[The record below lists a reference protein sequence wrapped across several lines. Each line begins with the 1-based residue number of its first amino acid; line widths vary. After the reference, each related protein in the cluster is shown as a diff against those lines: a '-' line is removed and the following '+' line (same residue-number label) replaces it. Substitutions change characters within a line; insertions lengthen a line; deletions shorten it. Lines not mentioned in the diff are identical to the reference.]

1 METFLIKALQLILSL
16 SILVLVHECGH
27 FFFARLFKVRVEKF
41 YLFFDPWFALFR
53 FKPKKSET
61 EYGIGWLPLGG
72 YCKIA
77 GMIDESM
84 DKEQMAQPPQPWE
97 FRSKSAGQ
105 RLLIMVGGV
114 LFNFLLAILI
124 YSMVLFTWGDTYL
137 PLRNVTAGMEFS
149 QTFHEIGFRDGD
161 ILLRAD
167 EEPLE
172 RLDEHCLRQVVGARA
187 VTVLRDGQEVAIPI
201 PADAMQ
207 RLLRNRD
214 GFANYRYPAV
224 IDKIIAETA
233 RQAGL
238 REGDRVT
245 AVDSVSSPVF
255 SDLREPLY
263 ADRGREATLR
273 IVRADGSEAQLTVPI
288 DSTGHIGV
296 QMLSPLALYKTTTR
310 TYNLFT
316 ALPAGVA
323 LGWNTLTGYVG
334 DMKYVFTRE
343 GASSIGGF
351 GTIGNIF
358 PSVWDWRT
366 FWMLTAFLS
375 VILAFMNI
383 LPIPALDGGH
393 IMFLLYEVVTR
404 RKPADKFLEYAQ
416 IAGMVLLF
424 ALLIYANGN
433 DVFRFFFRK

>member
-114 LFNFLLAILI
+114 LFNFLLAIFI

-172 RLDEHCLRQVVGARA
+172 RLNEHCLRQVVNART
-187 VTVLRDGQEVAIPI
+187 VTVQRDGQEVAIPI

-233 RQAGL
+233 REAGL

-273 IVRADGSEAQLTVPI
+273 IMRADGSEAQLTVPI
-288 DSTGHIGV
+288 DSAGHIGV
-296 QMLSPLALYKTTTR
+296 QMRSPLDLYETTTR
-310 TYNLFT
+310 TYNLLT
-316 ALPAGVA
+316 AFPAGVG

-424 ALLIYANGN
+424 ALLLYANGN
-433 DVFRFFFRK
+433 DVFRFLFRK

>member
-97 FRSKSAGQ
+97 FRSKPAGQ

-114 LFNFLLAILI
+114 LFNFLLAIFI

-149 QTFHEIGFRDGD
+149 QTFREIGFRDGD

-172 RLDEHCLRQVVGARA
+172 RLNEHCLRQVVNART
-187 VTVLRDGQEVAIPI
+187 VTVQRDGQETAIPI

-207 RLLRNRD
+207 RLLRNKD

-224 IDKIIAETA
+224 IDKVIAETA

-273 IVRADGSEAQLTVPI
+273 IMRSDGSEAQLTVPI
-288 DSTGHIGV
+288 DSAGHIGV
-296 QMLSPLALYKTTTR
+296 QMRSPLDLYETTTR
-310 TYNLFT
+310 TYNLLT
-316 ALPAGVA
+316 AFPAGVG

-433 DVFRFFFRK
+433 DVFRFLFRK

>member
-27 FFFARLFKVRVEKF
+27 FLFARLFKVRVEKF

-97 FRSKSAGQ
+97 FRSKPAGQ

-114 LFNFLLAILI
+114 LFNFLLAIFI
-124 YSMVLFTWGDTYL
+124 YSMVLFAWGDTYL

-149 QTFHEIGFRDGD
+149 QTFREMGFHDGD

-172 RLDEHCLRQVVGARA
+172 RLDEHCLRQVVSART

-238 REGDRVT
+238 HEGDRVT

-273 IVRADGSEAQLTVPI
+273 IERSDGSVAQLTVPI
-288 DSTGHIGV
+288 DSAGHIGV
-296 QMLSPLALYKTTTR
+296 QMLSPLALYQTATR

-323 LGWNTLTGYVG
+323 LGWNTLSGYVS

-358 PSVWDWRT
+358 PATWDWRT

>member
-16 SILVLVHECGH
+16 SILVLVHEFGH
-27 FFFARLFKVRVEKF
+27 FLFARLFKVRVEKF

-53 FKPKKSET
+53 FKPKNSDT
-61 EYGIGWLPLGG
+61 EYGVGWLPLGG
-72 YCKIA
+72 YCKIS

-97 FRSKSAGQ
+97 FRSKPAGQ

-114 LFNFLLAILI
+114 LFNFLLAIFI

-149 QTFHEIGFRDGD
+149 QTFREIGFRNGD

-167 EEPLE
+167 EDPLE
-172 RLDEHCLRQVVGARA
+172 RLDEHCLRQVVGART
-187 VTVLRDGQEVAIPI
+187 VTVLRDGQETAIAI

-207 RLLRNRD
+207 RLLRNKD

-224 IDKIIAETA
+224 IDKVVAETA
-233 RQAGL
+233 QQAGL
-238 REGDRVT
+238 
-245 AVDSVSSPVF
+245 
-255 SDLREPLY
+255 
-263 ADRGREATLR
+263 
-273 IVRADGSEAQLTVPI
+273 
-288 DSTGHIGV
+288 
-296 QMLSPLALYKTTTR
+296 
-310 TYNLFT
+310 
-316 ALPAGVA
+316 
-323 LGWNTLTGYVG
+323 
-334 DMKYVFTRE
+334 RE

-358 PSVWDWRT
+358 PAAWDART

-404 RKPADKFLEYAQ
+404 RKPSDKFLEYAQ
-416 IAGMVLLF
+416 IVGMVLLF
-424 ALLIYANGN
+424 GLLLYANGN
-433 DVFRFFFRK
+433 DVLRFFFRS

>member
-16 SILVLVHECGH
+16 SILVLVHEFGH
-27 FFFARLFKVRVEKF
+27 FLFARLFKVRVEKF

-53 FKPKKSET
+53 FKPKNSDT
-61 EYGIGWLPLGG
+61 EYGVGWLPLGG
-72 YCKIA
+72 YCKIS

-97 FRSKSAGQ
+97 FRSKPAGQ

-114 LFNFLLAILI
+114 LFNFLLAIFI

-149 QTFHEIGFRDGD
+149 QTFREIGFRNGD

-172 RLDEHCLRQVVGARA
+172 RLDEHCLRQVVGART
-187 VTVLRDGQEVAIPI
+187 VTVLRDGQEAAIAI

-207 RLLRNRD
+207 RLLRNKD

-224 IDKIIAETA
+224 IDKVVAETA
-233 RQAGL
+233 QQAGL
-238 REGDRVT
+238 REGDRIT
-245 AVDSVSSPVF
+245 AVDTVASVAF
-255 SDLREPLY
+255 SDLREQLY

-273 IVRADGSEAQLTVPI
+273 IARADGSTAQLTVPI
-288 DSTGHIGV
+288 DSAGHIGV
-296 QMLSPLALYKTTTR
+296 QMRSPMALYETTTR

-316 ALPAGVA
+316 AFPAGVA

-358 PSVWDWRT
+358 PAAWDSRT

-404 RKPADKFLEYAQ
+404 RKPSDKFLEYAQ
-416 IAGMVLLF
+416 IVGMVLLF
-424 ALLIYANGN
+424 GLLLYANGN
-433 DVFRFFFRK
+433 DVLRFFFRS

>member
-61 EYGIGWLPLGG
+61 EYGVGWLPLGG

-97 FRSKSAGQ
+97 FRSKPAGQ

-114 LFNFLLAILI
+114 LFNFLLAIFI

-149 QTFHEIGFRDGD
+149 QTFRDIGFRDGD

-172 RLDEHCLRQVVGARA
+172 RLNEHCLRQVVGART
-187 VTVLRDGQEVAIPI
+187 VTVQRDGQEVAIPI

-233 RQAGL
+233 REAGL

-273 IVRADGSEAQLTVPI
+273 IMRADGSEAQLTVPI
-288 DSTGHIGV
+288 DSAGHIGV
-296 QMLSPLALYKTTTR
+296 QMRSPLDLYETTTR
-310 TYNLFT
+310 TYNLLT
-316 ALPAGVA
+316 AFPAGVG

-416 IAGMVLLF
+416 IVGMVLLF

-433 DVFRFFFRK
+433 DVFRFLFRK